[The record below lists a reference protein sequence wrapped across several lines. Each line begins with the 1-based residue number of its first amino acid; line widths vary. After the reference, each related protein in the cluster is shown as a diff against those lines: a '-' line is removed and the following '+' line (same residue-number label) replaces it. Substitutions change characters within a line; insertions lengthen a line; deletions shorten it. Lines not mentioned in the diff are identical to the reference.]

1 MEIECNASIAFL
13 DVLLVRDPDGS
24 LTTSV
29 YRKPTATGKYLSF
42 SSHHPVAHKRS
53 VVRTLYSRAEAISTS
68 LVQRV
73 EEELHVVNTL
83 RRNGYPR
90 RFISRNCKKRVVS
103 DIPASPEPV
112 GTVCLPYVKGLSEA
126 IRRVLTPLN
135 IRVGFKPP
143 PSLRDILTN
152 VKDPVPVISRSD
164 VVYRI
169 PCGECS
175 NSYIGQT
182 MGCRIKEHQHA
193 TFEGNKNASALAE
206 HSIDTGHRIN
216 WDDAE
221 ILDSCNHLRARI
233 MLESWY
239 IQRERDALNRE
250 HGPLPSIYFA
260 LSQ

>member
-1 MEIECNASIAFL
+1 MNS
-13 DVLLVRDPDGS
+13 PS
-24 LTTSV
+24 LTWICRCCCDVV
-29 YRKPTATGKYLSF
+29 YCWAEQKVSERDKKDISMSPLLPRKYDDAGMDIRHGPC
-42 SSHHPVAHKRS
+42 
-53 VVRTLYSRAEAISTS
+53 
-68 LVQRV
+68 
-73 EEELHVVNTL
+73 
-83 RRNGYPR
+83 RRNGYSR
-90 RFISRNCKKRVVS
+90 RFICKKRA

-193 TFEGNKNASALAE
+193 TFEGNKNASALVHCE
-206 HSIDTGHRIN
+206 N
-216 WDDAE
+216 K
-221 ILDSCNHLRARI
+221 L
-233 MLESWY
+233 
-239 IQRERDALNRE
+239 
-250 HGPLPSIYFA
+250 
-260 LSQ
+260 